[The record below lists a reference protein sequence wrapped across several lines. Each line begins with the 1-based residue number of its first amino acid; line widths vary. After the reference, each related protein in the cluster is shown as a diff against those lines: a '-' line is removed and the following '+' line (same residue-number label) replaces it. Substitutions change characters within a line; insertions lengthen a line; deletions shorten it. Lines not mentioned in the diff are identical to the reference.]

1 MPAVKIMGQQDSV
14 LIFCEVK
21 YLVLKLRRLKFSKR
35 HNSSTKYDAR
45 K

>member
-1 MPAVKIMGQQDSV
+1 MPAVEIMGQQDSV

-21 YLVLKLRRLKFSKR
+21 YLVFQSHHLKFSRKY
-35 HNSSTKYDAR
+35 NSSTKYDAR